1 LVPTVHTSIRPSQA
15 QLEPYVHPLFFYLD
29 KATNTSICLASVVM
43 LYELRN
49 ITFHTIFSQKQ
60 KRYLV
65 NKLILNQLLVYL
77 LFFKFVADH
86 NLLVL
91 DYQCLKTPL
100 VWLNCLGL
108 RRGSKGVVLTANI
121 CMLWKSNST
130 NAGNPLWSLISY

>member
-1 LVPTVHTSIRPSQA
+1 
-15 QLEPYVHPLFFYLD
+15 
-29 KATNTSICLASVVM
+29 M

-60 KRYLV
+60 KRRYLV

-91 DYQCLKTPL
+91 DCQCLKTPL
-100 VWLNCLGL
+100 VWLNCLGP
-108 RRGSKGVVLTANI
+108 RSRSKDVVLTANI
-121 CMLWKSNST
+121 CML
-130 NAGNPLWSLISY
+130 